1 MAASGAADGDRGG
14 APRVGVGDGRE
25 EGGESRGPVDPP
37 ALSSAGV
44 PRTPLLRSPPTGG
57 ASSNGSLRLRR
68 EDVYI
73 CIFSLQRRKYAS
85 RVASAVGEGAASA
98 QCGREMHFA
107 FAFTDASPLGLRA
120 SHFAGRWLGTRAGW
134 WWPPLLLTA
143 WPMEGCAVRLRRP
156 PPAFCFSPARLS
168 LLYHGSS
175 PPAPRPPLYLLLQT
189 YSQIVQPVRE
199 QRPSR

>member
-25 EGGESRGPVDPP
+25 EGGE
-37 ALSSAGV
+37 
-44 PRTPLLRSPPTGG
+44 
-57 ASSNGSLRLRR
+57 SNGSLRLRR

-107 FAFTDASPLGLRA
+107 FAFTDASPLGL
-120 SHFAGRWLGTRAGW
+120 S
-134 WWPPLLLTA
+134 
-143 WPMEGCAVRLRRP
+143 
-156 PPAFCFSPARLS
+156 LS
-168 LLYHGSS
+168 ILCLSK
-175 PPAPRPPLYLLLQT
+175 QEFT
-189 YSQIVQPVRE
+189 
-199 QRPSR
+199 